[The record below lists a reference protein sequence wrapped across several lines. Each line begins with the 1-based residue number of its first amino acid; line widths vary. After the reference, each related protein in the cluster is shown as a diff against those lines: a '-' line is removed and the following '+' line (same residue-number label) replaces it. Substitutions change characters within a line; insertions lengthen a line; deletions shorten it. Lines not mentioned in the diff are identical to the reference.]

1 MNWRDRVSSPKC
13 ALVTVLL
20 VSSVFFPKVTLATDG
35 EETAKTLQE
44 QTEAANKA
52 MGDRRFFVM
61 PVPIA
66 NPTIGAGL
74 GAMAMYLFEA
84 GENAPPSSITFGGA
98 YTNTDTWAGV
108 VGTQTHFTDD
118 KYRLAGWIGYF
129 NANVDFYGIG
139 NEAGDRGIPVPINQR
154 GPFFVPSFLFRI
166 ANHLYLGPRY
176 RLVTVDTTVD
186 KSGLPPG
193 HPGQALPDVFTVR
206 SSGLGVVLNYDKKDN
221 RFYPHEGSFLD
232 VNTNFAREGIGSD
245 QDYDQYEVGYNL
257 FTEIGEEQILA
268 WRTTG
273 CFTDGNTPYYDLC
286 LFGGEFDS
294 IRGYVGGQYRDE
306 TSLTTQ
312 LEYRYRF
319 YKKWVWSPSAA
330 SVRWPQI

>member
-1 MNWRDRVSSPKC
+1 M
-13 ALVTVLL
+13 
-20 VSSVFFPKVTLATDG
+20 
-35 EETAKTLQE
+35 
-44 QTEAANKA
+44 
-52 MGDRRFFVM
+52 
-61 PVPIA
+61 
-66 NPTIGAGL
+66 
-74 GAMAMYLFEA
+74 
-84 GENAPPSSITFGGA
+84 
-98 YTNTDTWAGV
+98 
-108 VGTQTHFTDD
+108 
-118 KYRLAGWIGYF
+118 
-129 NANVDFYGIG
+129 
-139 NEAGDRGIPVPINQR
+139 
-154 GPFFVPSFLFRI
+154 
-166 ANHLYLGPRY
+166 
-176 RLVTVDTTVD
+176 
-186 KSGLPPG
+186 
-193 HPGQALPDVFTVR
+193 
-206 SSGLGVVLNYDKKDN
+206 
-221 RFYPHEGSFLD
+221 
-232 VNTNFAREGIGSD
+232 NTNFAREGIGSD